1 MLIWEQQ
8 AGLEGNDEG
17 MHESGALQ
25 VSLVDTPSD
34 AFLDAGIQ
42 IPTTG
47 ERTDGSAMKVAG
59 WVVGRQA
66 PVESIELMI
75 EGKIIK
81 TAKVQL
87 ERPAVG
93 DRNPAVPWAERS
105 GFMTLAGTIG
115 LESPFELRLRAVFPD
130 GGRAVLAVIRGS
142 TESVPLLFTP
152 TLRPLMVTSL
162 GRTGTTWLMRVLSEH
177 PQIVAYRRYPYEFR
191 ASKYW
196 MHVLRVLSQP
206 GDPEQRIGQ
215 PTNFHEEK
223 SQVGG
228 NPFHAAAFTEYPGV
242 ENFFKYEYPQRILKF
257 CQESTE
263 SFYCAVAKAQNQPTA
278 LYFAE
283 KHLPD
288 EYPPLIWQHY
298 PKARE
303 LILVRDFRD
312 MASSALAF
320 NARRGFND
328 FGRERVDSDEQ
339 WLIGLKRGATRLLT
353 SWQAR
358 AESAHL
364 VRYEELIQQPLPT
377 LATIAEYLGIDQ
389 SPATLSEMLARA
401 SQDTP
406 ELQRHRTSESAT
418 ASIGRWRHDLDPSLR
433 QTAAEAFNE
442 ALSAFGYEVES

>member
-1 MLIWEQQ
+1 
-8 AGLEGNDEG
+8 
-17 MHESGALQ
+17 
-25 VSLVDTPSD
+25 
-34 AFLDAGIQ
+34 
-42 IPTTG
+42 
-47 ERTDGSAMKVAG
+47 
-59 WVVGRQA
+59 
-66 PVESIELMI
+66 
-75 EGKIIK
+75 
-81 TAKVQL
+81 
-87 ERPAVG
+87 
-93 DRNPAVPWAERS
+93 
-105 GFMTLAGTIG
+105 
-115 LESPFELRLRAVFPD
+115 
-130 GGRAVLAVIRGS
+130 
-142 TESVPLLFTP
+142 
-152 TLRPLMVTSL
+152 MVTSL

-191 ASKYW
+191 TAKYW

-242 ENFFKYEYPQRILKF
+242 EKFFKYEYPQRILRF
-257 CQESTE
+257 AQESTE
-263 SFYCAVAKAQNQPTA
+263 SFYCTVAKAQNQPKA

-298 PKARE
+298 PEVRE

-328 FGRERVDSDEQ
+328 FGRERGDSDEQ

-353 SWQAR
+353 SWQSR

-364 VRYEELIQQPLPT
+364 IRYEELIQQPLPT
-377 LATIAEYLGIDQ
+377 LSTVAEYLGIDQ
-389 SPATLSEMLARA
+389 SPATLSEMLKRA

-406 ELQRHRTSESAT
+406 ELERHRTSESAI

-442 ALSAFGYEVES
+442 ALSAFGYDTES